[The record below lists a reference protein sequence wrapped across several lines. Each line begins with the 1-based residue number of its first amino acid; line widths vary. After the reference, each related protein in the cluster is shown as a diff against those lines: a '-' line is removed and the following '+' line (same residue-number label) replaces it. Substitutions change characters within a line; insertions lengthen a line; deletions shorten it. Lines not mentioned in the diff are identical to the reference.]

1 MKIKDLNYEIEGIN
15 NEIEYYLKYKEL
27 VIDKYE
33 NRKSI
38 KENHFHIICNDI
50 ESKIDKLYVKRKI
63 LMDEVEKKMKQI
75 NEYDTV
81 LKTIIFYK
89 EECLEEYTWQDIAK
103 LVNYSDTQ
111 CRNIY
116 KKYKQKR
123 DVD

>member
-38 KENHFHIICNDI
+38 KENHFYIICSDI
-50 ESKIDKLYVKRKI
+50 ESKIDKLYEKRKI

>member
-15 NEIEYYLKYKEL
+15 NEVEYYLKYKEL

-38 KENHFHIICNDI
+38 KENHFNIICNDI
-50 ESKIDKLYVKRKI
+50 ESKIDKLYAKRKI

-89 EECLEEYTWQDIAK
+89 EECLEEYM
-103 LVNYSDTQ
+103 
-111 CRNIY
+111 
-116 KKYKQKR
+116 
-123 DVD
+123 